1 MEISV
6 VKQDDEK
13 STLIIETPDES
24 VAFCN
29 LVRSELWE
37 DKGVS
42 EAAFIKEHPYLEKPK
57 IFVKTS
63 HGKPQTAIE
72 HAAGRL
78 EKQAADF
85 GAEFKK
91 ALKK

>member
-1 MEISV
+1 MEISA

-13 STLIIETPDES
+13 NILIVETKDES
-24 VAFCN
+24 VSFCN

-37 DKGVS
+37 DSSVS
-42 EAAFIKEHPYLEKPK
+42 ESAFIKEHPYLEKPK

-63 HGKPQTAIE
+63 RGKPQTALE
-72 HAAGRL
+72 RAAGRL
-78 EKQAADF
+78 EAQAADF
-85 GAEFKK
+85 GNEFKK